1 MKKQVI
7 FFDVDG
13 TLVDG
18 NTGIISPSTKKA
30 LKQLKDVGHLVCI
43 ATGRSICSLQEGGFL
58 EILNWDGYVCNTGQM
73 IYDRHLQLIQE
84 QYIDT
89 HAVQACMQ
97 LAKEDGLV
105 LLLEGVNQAILTAQ
119 PNAYVMEAYEF
130 LHETLDPVMEY
141 DGFPVIMMEIFAPV
155 DYDYH
160 RYEAIQG
167 IHVIPGMSA
176 YADVVMEHTSK
187 YEGINILLDSF
198 HAKEYICFGDSL
210 NDIEMASHAS
220 FSICMGNGHSTLK
233 ACSDYITTDVN
244 DDGIYNACK
253 ALHLF

>member
-58 EILNWDGYVCNTGQM
+58 EILDWDGYVCNTGQM

-84 QYIDT
+84 QYIDAQ
-89 HAVQACMQ
+89 AVQTCMQ

-105 LLLEGVNQAILTAQ
+105 SVSYTHLYQLLIFQTLHHS
-119 PNAYVMEAYEF
+119 F
-130 LHETLDPVMEY
+130 LL
-141 DGFPVIMMEIFAPV
+141 
-155 DYDYH
+155 
-160 RYEAIQG
+160 YEA
-167 IHVIPGMSA
+167 V
-176 YADVVMEHTSK
+176 SK
-187 YEGINILLDSF
+187 SFLLF
-198 HAKEYICFGDSL
+198 LA
-210 NDIEMASHAS
+210 
-220 FSICMGNGHSTLK
+220 
-233 ACSDYITTDVN
+233 
-244 DDGIYNACK
+244 
-253 ALHLF
+253 